1 MFNCIGSQERC
12 VISFKNMKKFIALM
26 CVGAIALAGINGFD
40 AQAKKKRTTKKVAK
54 TEKVAP
60 VNKAEQAKPECQGKE
75 GCDKMKADCPKM
87 NKVEGKK
94 LNGLKKMDAKDVK
107 KADCIEKKAE
117 FGKNAECGK
126 KAECDK
132 KAGECKDMKAEC
144 GKGECKK
151 DHQCAH
157 QSPCCKE
164 GACKKDGSCGKDKCK
179 YDNENCCK

>member
-1 MFNCIGSQERC
+1 
-12 VISFKNMKKFIALM
+12 MKSE
-26 CVGAIALAGINGFD
+26 C
-40 AQAKKKRTTKKVAK
+40 Q
-54 TEKVAP
+54 
-60 VNKAEQAKPECQGKE
+60 KAE
-75 GCDKMKADCPKM
+75 KM
-87 NKVEGKK
+87 EGKK
-94 LNGLKKMDAKDVK
+94 LGLNKKMDAKAIK
-107 KADCIEKKAE
+107 KVDCNDKK
-117 FGKNAECGK
+117 AECGK

>member
-1 MFNCIGSQERC
+1 
-12 VISFKNMKKFIALM
+12 M

-94 LNGLKKMDAKDVK
+94 AQWLKED
-107 KADCIEKKAE
+107 
-117 FGKNAECGK
+117 G
-126 KAECDK
+126 
-132 KAGECKDMKAEC
+132 CKRRE
-144 GKGECKK
+144 E
-151 DHQCAH
+151 
-157 QSPCCKE
+157 S
-164 GACKKDGSCGKDKCK
+164 
-179 YDNENCCK
+179 